1 MAANWRGR
9 AAISDCSEMEE
20 IYPRELK
27 TFVMRSVV
35 IFAFGGS
42 LARGVRKG
50 GTATALRTE
59 AANRHGAKCEKYGD
73 VERTLTGRGIKG
85 HTGTS
90 KGGVSEGL
98 AMTNDEVCW
107 RGGGIQIQ
115 GLRGGRR
122 KYYCYQIPT
131 ANDSTE
137 QKVESRELISNRFK
151 YFRCSS
157 NQNKIIE
164 KKYWFK

>member
-50 GTATALRTE
+50 GTATTLGAE

-73 VERTLTGRGIKG
+73 IERTLTGRGIKG

-98 AMTNDEVCW
+98 AMTNDEDTADGQVKGKTESQLQILARTRSRWW
-107 RGGGIQIQ
+107 RWRIAAVVIHGVNTAAFEQ
-115 GLRGGRR
+115 RR
-122 KYYCYQIPT
+122 LASC
-131 ANDSTE
+131 E
-137 QKVESRELISNRFK
+137 
-151 YFRCSS
+151 
-157 NQNKIIE
+157 
-164 KKYWFK
+164 

>member
-50 GTATALRTE
+50 GTATTLGAE

-73 VERTLTGRGIKG
+73 IERTLTGRGIKG

-107 RGGGIQIQ
+107 RGGDSDP
-115 GLRGGRR
+115 RSPGRAKKILLLSDPDGKR
-122 KYYCYQIPT
+122 QHGT
-131 ANDSTE
+131 
-137 QKVESRELISNRFK
+137 ESRIAGIDLESI
-151 YFRCSS
+151 
-157 NQNKIIE
+157 
-164 KKYWFK
+164 